1 MNVRSNLKQFH
12 PGSQMECLSNGR
24 SDIVVIKRGN
34 GPKSV
39 YTIHNIT
46 ENKINYQ
53 LNDDDLSELNTKDL
67 SMRDLLTSIKY
78 NWKNISLDPFKVIW
92 LGSL

>member
-1 MNVRSNLKQFH
+1 MSI
-12 PGSQMECLSNGR
+12 CC
-24 SDIVVIKRGN
+24 
-34 GPKSV
+34 GPKFV

-46 ENKINYQ
+46 DNKINYQ
-53 LNDDDLSELNTKDL
+53 LNDDDISELNTKDF

-92 LGSL
+92 LGNF